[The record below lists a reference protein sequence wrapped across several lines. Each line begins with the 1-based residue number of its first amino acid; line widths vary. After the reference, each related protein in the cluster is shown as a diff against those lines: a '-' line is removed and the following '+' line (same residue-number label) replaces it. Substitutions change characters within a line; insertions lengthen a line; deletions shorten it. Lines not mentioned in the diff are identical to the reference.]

1 MTDKPTKEQALRDLA
16 MIEDIWDMAP
26 DLPYTRRLRAFI
38 EAASLPV
45 DVEGLMALVSEFGQL
60 RWSGGVSECHY
71 DKLGAAQASKDG
83 DEIYAEIRALASRL
97 ASPQAQ
103 PAGVPQQ
110 GRSEAEQVCH
120 ETYAAI
126 GTILFDLAESGHPQ
140 AEKLLDNLS
149 EARLVHKDVLPFAD
163 NPAIKQT
170 PLEGGG
176 SAVDGVRGDAEVQ
189 YHWSDERLEFLR
201 KQSNGSGSLAAQQAY
216 INGLEFELQRALGVL
231 ASAPVDELAMLRRDL
246 ERLPKSPGKEDAL
259 RHMAELERAIASGV
273 PPSPMPQLME
283 RALAAMQEVQE
294 RAEPGFAPDIAIIP
308 ADDWR
313 AFIDAHAEVQ
323 MLWAAWRDSPDGA
336 KGSGHG

>member
-1 MTDKPTKEQALRDLA
+1 MRESK
-16 MIEDIWDMAP
+16 
-26 DLPYTRRLRAFI
+26 
-38 EAASLPV
+38 
-45 DVEGLMALVSEFGQL
+45 GQ
-60 RWSGGVSECHY
+60 EC
-71 DKLGAAQASKDG
+71 Q
-83 DEIYAEIRALASRL
+83 SRL
-97 ASPQAQ
+97 AAHQAIPEGYVLVPKEPTQAMVDAGGFSANMNHATYPALLARYVYSAMIAAAPQAQ

-110 GRSEAEQVCH
+110 GRAGV
-120 ETYAAI
+120 
-126 GTILFDLAESGHPQ
+126 P
-140 AEKLLDNLS
+140 
-149 EARLVHKDVLPFAD
+149 
-163 NPAIKQT
+163 
-170 PLEGGG
+170 EGGG